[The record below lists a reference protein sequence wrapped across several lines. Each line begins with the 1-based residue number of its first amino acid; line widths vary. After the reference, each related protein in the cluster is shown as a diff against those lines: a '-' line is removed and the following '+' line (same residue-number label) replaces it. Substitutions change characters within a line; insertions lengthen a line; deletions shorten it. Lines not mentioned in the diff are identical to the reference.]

1 MENANFASRDAG
13 SQSASKFTFTFKIN
27 ITGSFNQIGFRT
39 VFWDQLDWIK
49 YPKKLLESSVLVKVF
64 WRIKQELS
72 KKITHH
78 MVLC

>member
-49 YPKKLLESSVLVKVF
+49 YPKKNIGIISPGESILEN
-64 WRIKQELS
+64 
-72 KKITHH
+72 
-78 MVLC
+78 

>member
-39 VFWDQLDWIK
+39 QNSIYIGPIGFGLDKIK
-49 YPKKLLESSVLVKVF
+49 SNILIIICLGESILEN
-64 WRIKQELS
+64 
-72 KKITHH
+72 
-78 MVLC
+78 